1 MINNIRKNSTTGRPC
16 GDDFFV
22 EKIETLLGK
31 KLKAQAKGISF
42 NKK

>member
-31 KLKAQAKGISF
+31 KTQGSS
-42 NKK
+42 